1 MGNGSSESFF
11 ILARGYYE
19 FKTKKIQHIKGKQR

>member
-19 FKTKKIQHIKGKQR
+19 FKTKKIQHIKRKQK